1 MKKLVLI
8 AVFFGLSASVTIAQN
23 DDGVA
28 SSGSVYSQ
36 FGIGY
41 PVEIAN
47 TAANSMGISGV
58 SYNESFVGN
67 LANPAHWGSTVY
79 GLGTGGI
86 ELTSYQASNGVN
98 SVRNTNFS
106 INRFQLQL
114 PLVRG
119 EFGAS
124 ISFTPLT
131 QSNFRT
137 FQTTSRIIDKG
148 AVQDTLRY
156 AIENYGKGGV
166 NRAEIGFG
174 WRINS
179 NISIGYAAS
188 VVYISMDDVF
198 TGTFFSEPSF
208 RFLDPSYQQVHYTL
222 ETTGVSMGN
231 RFGVQLRLP
240 ELFTSDD
247 LLGIGASISLP
258 VSLDAER
265 EETSSTLGRSISVS
279 DTPNLG
285 SGTITLP
292 MNILAGISYQPSRL
306 VLIATEGLY
315 QGWSDY
321 ENNFTSTESQLFV
334 DRYKL
339 GLGFQ
344 YFPYIMGSDKF
355 LSNFEYRFGVS
366 YDTGHLQLEGE
377 RINTLMFSFGLGIL
391 SPNVNSNSSI
401 DLSFEY
407 GIRGTESLVQE
418 QIWGIRLS
426 VNLAELFFFRP
437 KLQ

>member
-1 MKKLVLI
+1 LKKLVLI
-8 AVFFGLSASVTIAQN
+8 AVFFGLSVSVATAQN

-41 PVEIAN
+41 PVEISN
-47 TAANSMGISGV
+47 TAANAMGLSGV
-58 SYNESFVGN
+58 SYNESFVGS

-79 GLGTGGI
+79 GLGTGGLEI
-86 ELTSYQASNGVN
+86 RSYQASNGLN

-114 PLVRG
+114 PIVRG

-131 QSNFRT
+131 QANFRT
-137 FQTTSRIIDKG
+137 FQTTSRIIDRG
-148 AVQDTLRY
+148 TSQDTLRY
-156 AIENYGKGGV
+156 SIENYGRGGV
-166 NRAEIGFG
+166 NRGEIGFG

-188 VVYISMDDVF
+188 LVYISMDDVF

-208 RFLDPSYQQVHYTL
+208 RLLDPSYQQVHYTL
-222 ETTGVSMGN
+222 ETNGVGMGN
-231 RFGVQLRLP
+231 RFGAYLRLP
-240 ELFTSDD
+240 DLFTEDD

-258 VSLDAER
+258 VSLNAER
-265 EETSSTLGRSISVS
+265 EETSTTLGRSFSIN
-279 DTPNLG
+279 DAPNLG

-292 MNILAGISYQPSRL
+292 MKVLAGISYQPSRL

-315 QGWSDY
+315 QGWSGY
-321 ENNFTSTESQLFV
+321 ENDFIPAEDQLFV

-344 YFPYIMGSDKF
+344 YFPYITGSDKF

-366 YDTGHLQLEGE
+366 YDTGHLQIEGE
-377 RINTLMFSFGLGIL
+377 RINTLMFSVGLGIL
-391 SPNVNSNSSI
+391 SPSVNSNSSVDI
-401 DLSFEY
+401 SFEY
-407 GIRGTESLVQE
+407 GVRGTERLIQE

-426 VNLAELFFFRP
+426 LNLAELFFYRP

>member
-1 MKKLVLI
+1 M
-8 AVFFGLSASVTIAQN
+8 AQN
-23 DDGVA
+23 DDGEA

-36 FGIGY
+36 FGVGY

-47 TAANSMGISGV
+47 TAANSMGLSGV
-58 SYNESFVGN
+58 SYNEAFVGN

-86 ELTSYQASNGVN
+86 EIQSYQASNGVN

-114 PLVRG
+114 PLIRG

-124 ISFTPLT
+124 VSFTPLT
-131 QSNFRT
+131 QSNFRSYST
-137 FQTTSRIIDKG
+137 GIKIKDKGTSR
-148 AVQDTLRY
+148 DTLRY

-166 NRAEIGFG
+166 NRAELGFG
-174 WRINS
+174 WHINS

-188 VVYISMDDVF
+188 IVYISMDDVF
-198 TGTFFSEPSF
+198 SSTFFAEPSF
-208 RFLDPSYQQVHYTL
+208 RLPDQSYQPVRYTL
-222 ETTGVSMGN
+222 ETTGAGMGN

-240 ELFTSDD
+240 DLFTSDD
-247 LLGIGASISLP
+247 LLGFGASISLP
-258 VSLDAER
+258 VSLNAEQ
-265 EETSSTLGRSISVS
+265 EVTSRALRRPISV
-279 DTPNLG
+279 DDMPGLG

-292 MNILAGISYQPSRL
+292 MKILAGVSYQPSRL
-306 VLIATEGLY
+306 LLIATEGLY
-315 QGWSDY
+315 QGWSEY
-321 ENNFTSTESQLFV
+321 ENDFTSTENQLFV

-344 YFPYIMGSDKF
+344 YFPYITGSDKF

-366 YDTGHLQLEGE
+366 YDTGHLRLEGE
-377 RINTLMFSFGLGIL
+377 QINTLMFSFGLGIL
-391 SPNVNSNSSI
+391 SPDANSNSSI
-401 DLSFEY
+401 DIGFEY
-407 GIRGTESLVQE
+407 GIRGTERLVQE

-426 VNLAELFFFRP
+426 LNLAELFFFRP